1 MHNKKNSIV
10 RCKIYRK
17 KILEISRNVSAL
29 HIGGSFSA
37 TEILDVIYNDFLKKS
52 KKDKFILSKGH
63 AGILRYVIL
72 NYRKIINDKALR
84 SYCKKNSI
92 LGVHPD
98 YGIPG
103 VEAATGSLGHGLA
116 ISAGMAIAKK
126 RSNYYVVMSDGELQE
141 GSVWEAAL
149 FISSNNLKN
158 IVVIVDYNG
167 FQSSTK
173 TLDTHPTLHPID
185 KKFRYFGWETQTCN
199 GHNSNEIFKK
209 ILKRS
214 GKKPFALI
222 ANTKKGFPVSFMMRD
237 PKWHYRSPNNKEYL
251 MALKEI
257 NKL

>member
-1 MHNKKNSIV
+1 MHNIKNSKK

-29 HIGGSFSA
+29 HIGGSFSSI
-37 TEILDVIYNDFLKKS
+37 EILDVIYNDFLNKN

-63 AGILRYVIL
+63 AGILQYVVL
-72 NYRKIINDKALR
+72 NYKKIIKDKDLNNY
-84 SYCKKNSI
+84 SKKNGI

-103 VEAATGSLGHGLA
+103 IEASTGSLGHGLA
-116 ISAGMAIAKK
+116 LSAGMALAKSK
-126 RSNYYVVMSDGELQE
+126 STIYVILSDGELQE

-149 FISSNNLKN
+149 LISSLNLNN
-158 IVVIVDYNG
+158 IVIIVDYNG

-185 KKFRYFGWETQTCN
+185 KKFKYFGWETNTCN
-199 GHNSNEIFKK
+199 GHNSIDIYNK

-214 GKKPFALI
+214 KKKPFALV
-222 ANTKKGFPVSFMMRD
+222 AKTKKGFPVSFMIQE
-237 PKWHYRSPNNKEYL
+237 NK
-251 MALKEI
+251 KQ
-257 NKL
+257 

>member
-1 MHNKKNSIV
+1 MHNIKNSKK

-29 HIGGSFSA
+29 HIGGSFSSI
-37 TEILDVIYNDFLKKS
+37 EILDVIYNDFLNKN

-63 AGILRYVIL
+63 AGILQYVVL
-72 NYRKIINDKALR
+72 NYKKIIKDKDLNNY
-84 SYCKKNSI
+84 SKKNGI

-103 VEAATGSLGHGLA
+103 IEASTGSLGHGLA
-116 ISAGMAIAKK
+116 LSAGMALAKSK
-126 RSNYYVVMSDGELQE
+126 STIYVILSDGELQE

-149 FISSNNLKN
+149 LISSLNLKN
-158 IVVIVDYNG
+158 IVIIVDYNG

-185 KKFRYFGWETQTCN
+185 KKFKYFGWETNTCN
-199 GHNSNEIFKK
+199 GHNSIDIYNK

-214 GKKPFALI
+214 KKKPFALV
-222 ANTKKGFPVSFMMRD
+222 AKTKKGFPVSFMMRD
-237 PKWHYRSPNNKEYL
+237 PKWHYRSPNNQEYIK
-251 MALKEI
+251 ALKEI
-257 NKL
+257 DKL